1 MEKEGNLKLL
11 NAIGQDKL
19 EIIIKLLGQH
29 IHYDEISKLTGIDTS
44 LIEEVFKVFYPEQ
57 YRAQLESKD
66 SIVELLQT
74 INKGI
79 SR

>member
-1 MEKEGNLKLL
+1 MEKEENLKLL

>member
-1 MEKEGNLKLL
+1 MQEDEKLNLL
-11 NAIGQDKL
+11 NVIGQTKL
-19 EIIIKLLGQH
+19 ENIIKLLGQH

>member
-1 MEKEGNLKLL
+1 MEKDENLKLL

-29 IHYDEISKLTGIDTS
+29 IHYDEISKLTGVDTS
-44 LIEEVFKVFYPEQ
+44 LIEQVFKVFYPEQ
-57 YRAQLESKD
+57 YRAQLENKD
-66 SIVELLQT
+66 SIVEVLQT

>member
-1 MEKEGNLKLL
+1 MKEDEKLNLL
-11 NAIGQDKL
+11 NILGQNKL
-19 EIIIKLLGQH
+19 ENIIKLLGQH

-44 LIEEVFKVFYPEQ
+44 LIEQVFKVFFPEQ
-57 YRAQLESKD
+57 YKAQLESKD
-66 SIVELLQT
+66 SITEVLQA